1 MKVSCVIG
9 AFALAATAC
18 DQRALPVS
26 KFATV
31 EETYALTASW
41 PTFAQGIDKGTDAK
55 LDILFMVDN
64 SSSMEPLQRKLAQS
78 FAAFTGVI
86 ETLPGGAPDLHIGVV
101 SSDMG
106 AGATGGPGCNSNG
119 GDRGLLQFAPKDPV
133 RCQGLELSD
142 SYLALH
148 TDPATASVVTNY
160 GAPSLSDAFV
170 CIASLG
176 QAGCGLEHQLSS
188 VRHALDPQLAPIE
201 NAGFL
206 RPDAYLAVVLL
217 TNEDDC
223 SAPLDSPIF
232 DSDSKYV
239 SDPLGPLTS
248 FRCNYVGHICNDGN
262 RSGPPSLTKAG
273 TLTNCHSAEDGRLD
287 KVADFVSFL
296 KGLKSDPARV
306 FFAAVT
312 GPATPYEVA
321 LTGQANNDDSV
332 SHWPEVQHSCTA
344 ADGTYAD
351 PSVRISEA
359 VTAFGT
365 HGALASICGDSM
377 APALHDISTSLV
389 EPMQA
394 SCVAVPLA
402 GPGCTVVDRWADQA
416 GQRQAARLKSC
427 ADAAGVQPCWHLD
440 DDATCGATRKHLVV
454 DRGNTVIPAHLFT
467 AVQCSVE
474 VP

>member
-1 MKVSCVIG
+1 MRVSSIIG
-9 AFALAATAC
+9 IFAGTFALIATAC

-26 KFATV
+26 RFATV

-41 PTFAQGIDKGTDAK
+41 PTFAQGIDKGADAK

-64 SSSMEPLQRKLAQS
+64 SNSMAPLQRKFAAS

-86 ETLPGGAPDLHIGVV
+86 EALPGGTPDLHIGVV
-101 SSDMG
+101 SSDVG
-106 AGATGGPGCNSNG
+106 AGATGAPGCNSTG
-119 GDRGLLQFAPKDPV
+119 GDQGRLQVQPKVPG
-133 RCQGLELSD
+133 CSPPSD

-148 TDPATASVVTNY
+148 TDPATGAVVTNY
-160 GAPSLSDAFV
+160 GPQPLSNAFA
-170 CIASLG
+170 CIAPLG
-176 QAGCGLEHQLSS
+176 DTGCGLEHQLAS
-188 VRHALDPQLAPIE
+188 VRLALDPQFEQNP
-201 NAGFL
+201 GFL
-206 RPDAYLAVVLL
+206 RPDAYLAVIML

-223 SAPLDSPIF
+223 SAPNDSQIF
-232 DSDSKYV
+232 NTDSKYL

-262 RSGPPSLTKAG
+262 KSGPPSLTKAG
-273 TLTNCHSAEDGRLD
+273 TLTSCHSAEDGRLD
-287 KVADFVSFL
+287 KVSDFVSFL

-321 LTGQANNDDSV
+321 LTGTPNNDDPASR
-332 SHWPEVQHSCTA
+332 WTEVGHSCTT

-351 PSVRISEA
+351 PSVRITEA

-365 HGALASICGDSM
+365 HGLLASICGDSM
-377 APALHDISTSLV
+377 APALHDISTSLIG
-389 EPMQA
+389 PMQA
-394 SCVAVPLA
+394 SCVFVPPG
-402 GPGCTVVDRWADQA
+402 GPGCTVVDRWADNI
-416 GQRQAARLKSC
+416 GQPQAARLKSC
-427 ADAAGVQPCWHLD
+427 ADAGGIPPCWHLD
-440 DDATCGATRKHLVV
+440 DDAACGTARKHLVV
-454 DRGNTVIPAHLFT
+454 DRGDAVVPAHLFT